1 MGEEIMRNA
10 RGLFAAVLGL
20 SVIVG
25 CAQRETPE
33 QKADNLA
40 TWQVRMAQMSQ
51 SLAQLMPLVADPEKF
66 NDPDNRPKIKKEIL
80 KFSKLSHDISM
91 NKKPEADPSLDFVS
105 RKFSSDM
112 NEAYAQM
119 ERGNASYARYLVQNT
134 TNYCI
139 SCHTRTD
146 SGRTNLNFSS
156 SIDMSQFKPL
166 ERAEVYMA
174 FRDFDKALEAFD
186 QAAYAKDA
194 TMKPQTLELAAEKS
208 LAIAV
213 RVKKDPDL
221 ANEMVSRILDSRTAP
236 VFLKLKARH
245 WKQSVKQWQQ
255 EEKSKPK
262 KMSPQQ
268 MLKSANNLMTRGWRI
283 ESEAINSRAG
293 LVEFLRASSLLHDI
307 LSDRENIKVYGEALY
322 TAGLVA
328 ESLRQINLWTL
339 HEAYYESCIRY
350 SPYTNLA
357 KRCYLRLEALQLS
370 SYSTYDGSEVPRHVR
385 DHLLELR
392 ALAEKSTGDFMDWG
406 FID

>member
-1 MGEEIMRNA
+1 MHQTQKMSHWFLTAIM
-10 RGLFAAVLGL
+10 GL
-20 SVIVG
+20 SVISG
-25 CAQRETPE
+25 CAQKETPE

-51 SLAQLMPLVADPEKF
+51 SLAQLMPLVADPERF
-66 NDPDNRPKIKKEIL
+66 NDPDNRAKIKKEVQ
-80 KFSKLSHDISM
+80 KFSQVSHNISM

-105 RKFSSDM
+105 RKFSQDM
-112 NEAYAQM
+112 KEAVAQI
-119 ERGNASYARYLVQNT
+119 ERGNMNYARYLVQNT

-146 SGRTNLNFSS
+146 SGRTDLNFSAAV
-156 SIDMSQFKPL
+156 DTSQFKPL
-166 ERAEVYMA
+166 EKAEIYMA
-174 FRDFDKALEAFD
+174 VRDFDKALQAFD

-221 ANEMVSRILDSRTAP
+221 ANEMVSRILDSQTAP

-245 WKQSVKQWQQ
+245 WKQSIQQWQK
-255 EEKSKPK
+255 EEKTKPK
-262 KMSPQQ
+262 KLNAQQ
-268 MLKSANNLMTRGWRI
+268 MLASANNLMNRGWRV

-307 LSDRENIKVYGEALY
+307 LSDRANAKVYGEALY
-322 TAGLVA
+322 SAGLVA

-370 SYSTYDGSEVPRHVR
+370 AYSAYDGAEIPAHIK